1 MSNIKEVYIKGWMP
15 FDSYE
20 HKALNQKLGVLNAP
34 TIGIRIK
41 YLAQEKYR
49 ETDVE
54 NHYKIGNRQCLVSFV
69 IEGQEAF
76 PQKFFDQLTNNINAA
91 GGEIEQYQLIDVE
104 ENILLA

>member
-20 HKALNQKLGVLNAP
+20 HKDLNQKLGVLNAP

-41 YLAQEKYR
+41 YLNQEKYR
-49 ETDVE
+49 ETDVGQ
-54 NHYKIGNRQCLVSFV
+54 HCLVLFE
-69 IEGQEAF
+69 IAGQEAF
-76 PQKFFDQLTNNINAA
+76 PQAFFDNLTNYINLA

-104 ENILLA
+104 NNILLA

>member
-1 MSNIKEVYIKGWMP
+1 MSNIKEVFIKGWMP

-41 YLAQEKYR
+41 YLEQEKYR
-49 ETDVE
+49 ETDV
-54 NHYKIGNRQCLVSFV
+54 GRTCLVSFV

-76 PQKFFDQLTNNINAA
+76 PQAWFDNLTNYINAA